1 MEAYDQ
7 HLDEMQE
14 KYDQFQEFAAE
25 SLEDRSEAEEEG
37 NGEP

>member
-14 KYDQFQEFAAE
+14 RYDQYQEVAAE
-25 SLEDRSEAEEEG
+25 SPEDRSEPDDEG